1 MKLSIL
7 VPAYNEENRIKKTLL
22 EYNNFLQKNYD
33 DYEIIVICDGCYDQT
48 PTIVKNI
55 AEKNPRI
62 KLLEFGHRLGKG
74 GGLKEGFKHATGD
87 IIGFTDADGATPP
100 TSYNKL
106 IDATI
111 KDTDVAIGS
120 RKIKGAKITTHQSK
134 DRELASK
141 AFNLLVNIIFKLNI
155 KDTQC
160 GAKVF
165 KKEVIKKI
173 LPSLTTK
180 GFETDVEL
188 IWRAKKENYKLKEI
202 PITWEHKGGETFNFK
217 YIPNMFINLIKL
229 KIKT

>member
-22 EYNNFLQKNYD
+22 EYNSFLQKNYD

-48 PTIVKNI
+48 PTIV
-55 AEKNPRI
+55 
-62 KLLEFGHRLGKG
+62 
-74 GGLKEGFKHATGD
+74 HATGD

-111 KDTDVAIGS
+111 KDTDIAIGS

-188 IWRAKKENYKLKEI
+188 IWRAKKENYRLKEI